1 MNNKNVNY
9 CMGLIVIFIA
19 VIAYITITNKKE
31 NFIITTYQG
40 PPVAECSQYTLR
52 KDSSYQSYYSP
63 FNDIE
68 DEYSF

>member
-1 MNNKNVNY
+1 MDNKNVNY
-9 CMGLIVIFIA
+9 CMGLILIFIG
-19 VIAYITITNKKE
+19 VIAYFTITNKKE
-31 NFIITTYQG
+31 NFMIPTYQG

-63 FNDIE
+63 FNDTE